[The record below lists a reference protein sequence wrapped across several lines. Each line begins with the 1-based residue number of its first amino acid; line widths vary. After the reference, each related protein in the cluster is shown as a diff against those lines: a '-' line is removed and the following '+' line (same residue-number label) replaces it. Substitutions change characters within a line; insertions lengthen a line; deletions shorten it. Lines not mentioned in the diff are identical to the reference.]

1 MLRRGD
7 RTIEEKYFNANYRH
21 QNYQDLETALRVA
34 VRAQLQLRVAGTL
47 RVPSSV
53 ENSSP
58 AELDQSLV
66 FTHGYWVRSD
76 MAEQDLVVVQDV
88 ALLNAVYK
96 DCVSTGGSIIVPRDE
111 LSRVAAETAL
121 VPTLRVGTN
130 ALDALRRDPKNPARV
145 QLGEYW
151 PDFRPVKTLT
161 LEELMRDHALQAMR
175 RPIIED
181 EYRPV
186 GRSPRLKALAV
197 FARPF
202 GLGRSVKLHQIASV
216 VSLRSASL
224 ALLSHDPQLPRFS
237 RQYPINS
244 WVARNVTLRPIKK
257 AKTRSP
263 PLTPD
268 LILVPTLRVGTPG
281 PTLCV
286 ALLVANML
294 LRLLD
299 TTQSVDTRVP
309 TQSVGTRRSS
319 DMAV

>member
-1 MLRRGD
+1 
-7 RTIEEKYFNANYRH
+7 
-21 QNYQDLETALRVA
+21 
-34 VRAQLQLRVAGTL
+34 
-47 RVPSSV
+47 VPSSV

-121 VPTLRVGTN
+121 VPTLRVGTD

-186 GRSPRLKALAV
+186 GRSPRFKALAV

-244 WVARNVTLRPIKK
+244 WVARNVTLRPIRKSEN
-257 AKTRSP
+257 AQP
-263 PLTPD
+263 
-268 LILVPTLRVGTPG
+268 
-281 PTLCV
+281 
-286 ALLVANML
+286 AA
-294 LRLLD
+294 
-299 TTQSVDTRVP
+299 DTRP
-309 TQSVGTRRSS
+309 YSRSHAPRGNARSDALRRAARCEHAAPPARHDAERRHAGSH
-319 DMAV
+319 AERGNQTII